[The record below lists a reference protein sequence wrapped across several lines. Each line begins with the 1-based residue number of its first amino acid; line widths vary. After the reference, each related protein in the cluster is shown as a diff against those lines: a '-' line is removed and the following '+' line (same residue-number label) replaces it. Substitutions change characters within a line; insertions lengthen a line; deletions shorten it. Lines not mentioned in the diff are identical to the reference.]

1 MHRGLCFTTDP
12 SPRHTTSHLA
22 PSRPVNFPPPP
33 STTTIHTGKATFK
46 QELSLIATLTRDG
59 KGKFLPKDYS
69 FKIQAPEGNK
79 SSMVTIGSKAID
91 ISPYSQHNASQEPL
105 LVTIPIR
112 NKAGSTAKIK
122 VAISSTEVGR
132 SDDDGSD
139 AASVLTGISGLSDP
153 QTSMTGEQDLS
164 GFSESATSAATA
176 RGAMAMA
183 AAAKKNT
190 TAPSALPPPPDSVG
204 TPSSGIASPATTSSP
219 LAAAGASSTAPSLP
233 TNDLSLLKKEL
244 QDRGTKISTL
254 ERQLND
260 ATRRLAAA
268 GMNDN
273 DDDNP
278 SAGDSDI
285 ITSLNAEVRT
295 LRSELAEVAALQQQK
310 DRHETRADK
319 AESRIVELER
329 ELNKGSRPSSPVRG
343 LSTSS
348 EGGTTVGGGRGGGGD
363 KDAEIAT
370 YKDQI
375 AKLMKLVEDNGMK
388 GPVSTD
394 VDELSQRLAGA
405 EEDAQEAENMA
416 AEAIALLEESRQE
429 TRQVGAQLAQV
440 RHDSEFAERKHAKER
455 AEWELRLKDAFRKM
469 EETIKLAETTQR
481 ERDEIVSAAQAQ
493 ADAAAARIV
502 ELQNETADLK
512 VKLQPLKVDER
523 IAAEVLKAKKE
534 AQAQALIAVE
544 VLQKRIKEMEDYV
557 EEADAARL
565 EAETKATTMAK
576 DLHSQEHGQV
586 DSLAEVRAAE
596 EQAEALA
603 LELKFSEA
611 EKIRLER
618 ELDAG
623 RMSADRAA
631 AMHLKDMQE
640 STSQVGELSKKLS
653 EARVDLQ
660 SALATES
667 GLRAALAAATAAAAA
682 AISVSNSN
690 NKGGSSGGL
699 ENGTPGTGT
708 ASAAANVNVND
719 ASMNALTKEVA
730 DVRRELATA
739 QTERD
744 TALTQVREVKR
755 ALCAQEAAVRE
766 LNDAL
771 TAQQAQR
778 ENMEKLHHAMAL
790 RASTTATGGSQ
801 YHTQQQDMS
810 LSDLATTNNQ
820 EALKALE
827 NQLQEAQSLAD
838 SSSAV
843 AADMVQRLAETQ
855 SERQELQRTVD
866 ELREELTSMK
876 SAPDGELRGR
886 IQRLEREITVLRN
899 RAEVNALFRE
909 EHDRV
914 AGDLIDT
921 KLAWAESQEEIV
933 KLKRALVKSKEKSMS
948 FASKLTKLETKFYTK
963 LDKWKERRRTSTSSS
978 PEKSMVVI

>member
-1 MHRGLCFTTDP
+1 
-12 SPRHTTSHLA
+12 
-22 PSRPVNFPPPP
+22 
-33 STTTIHTGKATFK
+33 
-46 QELSLIATLTRDG
+46 
-59 KGKFLPKDYS
+59 
-69 FKIQAPEGNK
+69 
-79 SSMVTIGSKAID
+79 MVTIGSKAID

-105 LVTIPIR
+105 LVIIPIR
-112 NKAGSTAKIK
+112 NKAGTTSKLKVTIST
-122 VAISSTEVGR
+122 TEVGR
-132 SDDDGSD
+132 SDGTDDDGSD

-153 QTSMTGEQDLS
+153 QTSMTEQDLS
-164 GFSESATSAATA
+164 GFNESTSAATA
-176 RGAMAMA
+176 KAAVAMA
-183 AAAKKNT
+183 AVKKVSAPAA
-190 TAPSALPPPPDSVG
+190 PDSVG
-204 TPSSGIASPATTSSP
+204 IPSSGLASSP
-219 LAAAGASSTAPSLP
+219 LVAAGASSTAASLP

-244 QDRGTKISTL
+244 QDRGSKISTL

-268 GMNDN
+268 GIS
-273 DDDNP
+273 DDENP
-278 SAGDSDI
+278 SAGESDI
-285 ITSLNAEVRT
+285 IASLNAEVRT
-295 LRSELAEVAALQQQK
+295 LRAELAEVAALQQQK
-310 DRHETRADK
+310 DRHEARADK
-319 AESRIVELER
+319 AETRIVELER

-348 EGGTTVGGGRGGGGD
+348 EGGGTTGGD

-375 AKLMKLVEDNGMK
+375 AKLMKLVEDNGIK

-394 VDELSQRLAGA
+394 VEELSQRLAAA

-429 TRQVGAQLAQV
+429 TKQAGAQLAQV

-493 ADAAAARIV
+493 ADATAARIV
-502 ELQNETADLK
+502 ELQNETADLRM
-512 VKLQPLKVDER
+512 KLEPLKVDER
-523 IAAEVLKAKKE
+523 IAAEVVKAKKE
-534 AQAQALIAVE
+534 AQAQALIEVE
-544 VLQKRIKEMEDYV
+544 ALKKRIKEMEDYV
-557 EEADAARL
+557 EEADVGRF
-565 EAETKATTMAK
+565 EAENKATAMAR

-603 LELKFSEA
+603 LELKFLEA
-611 EKIRLER
+611 EKIRLEK
-618 ELDAG
+618 ELDAV

-631 AMHLKDMQE
+631 AMHLRDMQE

-667 GLRAALAAATAAAAA
+667 GLRAALAAATAAAV
-682 AISVSNSN
+682 SVSNSS
-690 NKGGSSGGL
+690 KSGSSGGL
-699 ENGTPGTGT
+699 ENGTTTNT
-708 ASAAANVNVND
+708 ATIAAANVNVND
-719 ASMNALTKEVA
+719 ASMHALNKEVA
-730 DVRRELATA
+730 DVRRELATV

-744 TALTQVREVKR
+744 TALTQVKEVKR
-755 ALCAQEAAVRE
+755 ALSAQEAAVRE

-771 TAQQAQR
+771 AAQQAQR
-778 ENMEKLHHAMAL
+778 ENMEKLHQAMAL
-790 RASTTATGGSQ
+790 RASTTAAGGSQ
-801 YHTQQQDMS
+801 YYTQQQGGGEGGMS
-810 LSDLATTNNQ
+810 LSDMAATTNNQ
-820 EALKALE
+820 EAVKALE
-827 NQLQEAQSLAD
+827 IQLQEAQSLAD

-855 SERQELQRTVD
+855 SECQELQRTVD

-963 LDKWKERRRTSTSSS
+963 LDKWKEKRRTSSSSS

>member
-1 MHRGLCFTTDP
+1 M
-12 SPRHTTSHLA
+12 
-22 PSRPVNFPPPP
+22 
-33 STTTIHTGKATFK
+33 
-46 QELSLIATLTRDG
+46 
-59 KGKFLPKDYS
+59 
-69 FKIQAPEGNK
+69 
-79 SSMVTIGSKAID
+79 
-91 ISPYSQHNASQEPL
+91 
-105 LVTIPIR
+105 
-112 NKAGSTAKIK
+112 
-122 VAISSTEVGR
+122 GR
-132 SDDDGSD
+132 SDGTDDDGSD

-153 QTSMTGEQDLS
+153 QTSMTEQDLS
-164 GFSESATSAATA
+164 GFSESISAATA
-176 RGAMAMA
+176 KGAMAMA
-183 AAAKKNT
+183 AVKKVSAPAA
-190 TAPSALPPPPDSVG
+190 PDSIG
-204 TPSSGIASPATTSSP
+204 TPSSGLANPATVSSP
-219 LAAAGASSTAPSLP
+219 LAAAGASSTAASLP

-268 GMNDN
+268 GIC
-273 DDDNP
+273 DDENP
-278 SAGDSDI
+278 SAGESDI
-285 ITSLNAEVRT
+285 IASLNAEVRT
-295 LRSELAEVAALQQQK
+295 LRAELAEVAALQQQK
-310 DRHETRADK
+310 DRHEARADK
-319 AESRIVELER
+319 AETRIVELER

-343 LSTSS
+343 LFTSS
-348 EGGTTVGGGRGGGGD
+348 ESGTVGGD

-394 VDELSQRLAGA
+394 VEELSQRLAAA

-429 TRQVGAQLAQV
+429 TKQIGAQLAQV

-481 ERDEIVSAAQAQ
+481 ERDELVSAAQAQ
-493 ADAAAARIV
+493 ADASSARIV

-512 VKLQPLKVDER
+512 MKLQPLKVDER
-523 IAAEVLKAKKE
+523 IAAEVVKAKKE
-534 AQAQALIAVE
+534 AQAQALIEIEA
-544 VLQKRIKEMEDYV
+544 LKKRIKEMEDYV
-557 EEADAARL
+557 EEADVGRF
-565 EAETKATTMAK
+565 EAETKATAMAK

-603 LELKFSEA
+603 LELKFLEA

-618 ELDAG
+618 ELDAV

-631 AMHLKDMQE
+631 AMHLRDMQE
-640 STSQVGELSKKLS
+640 RTSQVGELSKKLS

-667 GLRAALAAATAAAAA
+667 GLRAALAAAAAAV
-682 AISVSNSN
+682 SVSNSS
-690 NKGGSSGGL
+690 KSGSSGGL
-699 ENGTPGTGT
+699 ENGNTTNT
-708 ASAAANVNVND
+708 ATAAAANVNVSD
-719 ASMNALTKEVA
+719 APMHALNKEVA
-730 DVRRELATA
+730 DVRRELATV

-755 ALCAQEAAVRE
+755 ALSAQEAAVRE

-771 TAQQAQR
+771 AAQQAQR
-778 ENMEKLHHAMAL
+778 ENMEKLHQAMAL
-790 RASTTATGGSQ
+790 RASTTAAGGSQ
-801 YHTQQQDMS
+801 YYTQQQGGEGMS
-810 LSDLATTNNQ
+810 LSDMAATTNNQ
-820 EALKALE
+820 EAVKALE
-827 NQLQEAQSLAD
+827 TQVLEAQSLAD

-963 LDKWKERRRTSTSSS
+963 LDKWKERRRTSTSPS

>member
-1 MHRGLCFTTDP
+1 
-12 SPRHTTSHLA
+12 
-22 PSRPVNFPPPP
+22 
-33 STTTIHTGKATFK
+33 
-46 QELSLIATLTRDG
+46 
-59 KGKFLPKDYS
+59 
-69 FKIQAPEGNK
+69 
-79 SSMVTIGSKAID
+79 
-91 ISPYSQHNASQEPL
+91 
-105 LVTIPIR
+105 
-112 NKAGSTAKIK
+112 
-122 VAISSTEVGR
+122 
-132 SDDDGSD
+132 
-139 AASVLTGISGLSDP
+139 
-153 QTSMTGEQDLS
+153 MTEQDLS
-164 GFSESATSAATA
+164 GFSESTSAATA
-176 RGAMAMA
+176 KAAVAMA
-183 AAAKKNT
+183 AVKKVSAPAA
-190 TAPSALPPPPDSVG
+190 PDSVG
-204 TPSSGIASPATTSSP
+204 IPSSGLASSP
-219 LAAAGASSTAPSLP
+219 LVAAGASSTAASLP

-244 QDRGTKISTL
+244 QDRGSKISTL

-268 GMNDN
+268 GIS
-273 DDDNP
+273 DDENP
-278 SAGDSDI
+278 SAGESDI
-285 ITSLNAEVRT
+285 IASLNAEVRT
-295 LRSELAEVAALQQQK
+295 LRAELAEVAALQQQK
-310 DRHETRADK
+310 DRHEARADK
-319 AESRIVELER
+319 AETRIVELER

-348 EGGTTVGGGRGGGGD
+348 EGGGTTGGD

-375 AKLMKLVEDNGMK
+375 AKLMKLVEDNGIK

-394 VDELSQRLAGA
+394 VEELSQRLAAA

-429 TRQVGAQLAQV
+429 TKQAGAQLAQV

-493 ADAAAARIV
+493 ADATAARIV
-502 ELQNETADLK
+502 ELQNETADLRM
-512 VKLQPLKVDER
+512 KLEPLKVDER
-523 IAAEVLKAKKE
+523 IAAEVVKAKKE
-534 AQAQALIAVE
+534 AQAQALIEVE
-544 VLQKRIKEMEDYV
+544 ALKKRIKEMEDYV
-557 EEADAARL
+557 EEADVGRF
-565 EAETKATTMAK
+565 EAENKATAMAR

-603 LELKFSEA
+603 LELKFLEA
-611 EKIRLER
+611 EKIRLEK
-618 ELDAG
+618 ELDAV

-631 AMHLKDMQE
+631 AMHLRDMQE

-667 GLRAALAAATAAAAA
+667 GLRAALAAATAAAV
-682 AISVSNSN
+682 SVSNSS
-690 NKGGSSGGL
+690 KSGSSGGL
-699 ENGTPGTGT
+699 ENGTTTNT
-708 ASAAANVNVND
+708 ATIAAANVNVND
-719 ASMNALTKEVA
+719 ASMHALNKEVA
-730 DVRRELATA
+730 DVRRELATV

-744 TALTQVREVKR
+744 TALTQVKEVKR
-755 ALCAQEAAVRE
+755 ALSAQEAAVRE

-771 TAQQAQR
+771 AAQQAQR
-778 ENMEKLHHAMAL
+778 ENMEKLHQAMAL
-790 RASTTATGGSQ
+790 RASTTAAGGSQ
-801 YHTQQQDMS
+801 YYTQQQGGGEGGMS
-810 LSDLATTNNQ
+810 LSDMAATTNNQ
-820 EALKALE
+820 EAVKALE
-827 NQLQEAQSLAD
+827 IQLQEAQSLAD

-855 SERQELQRTVD
+855 SECQELQRTVD

-963 LDKWKERRRTSTSSS
+963 LDKWKEKRRTSSSSS